1 MLTSHGFSR
10 AAVVGA
16 GLMGRRIAGV
26 LASAGLDVAITDTNA
41 EILHAAAVE
50 AARVAGAGRG
60 SVAAAADLAAAIPD
74 ADLVIEAVVENLAVK
89 QELFERLATLAPD
102 AVLATNTSVL
112 PIGAVTE
119 RVEDGSR
126 VIGTHFWN
134 PPDLIPVVEVVP
146 SARTAP
152 DTADRVVALLTQVG
166 KLPVRVGRDVP
177 GFIGNR
183 LQHALWREAIAL
195 VAEGVCDPKTVDLVV
210 RNTIGLRLATLGPL
224 ENADY
229 IGLDL
234 TLAIHD
240 AVIPSLNHDPHPS
253 PLLRNWSPPGNSGR
267 VPVTAFWTGPQEPAR
282 PPPPDLPSTSPRN
295 SKPTK
300 KEGGHSHDVR
310 LAPRC
315 RRIDVGVLR
324 PVPPWGHGAP
334 AWPYFEDVQIE
345 RLHGMAKSRV
355 LTQRS
360 PPSCIPAP
368 TSTRRRTWWKEHRFW
383 TRSR

>member
-253 PLLRNWSPPGNSGR
+253 PLLRELVAAGQLGARTGHGFLDWPAGAR
-267 VPVTAFWTGPQEPAR
+267 EATTA
-282 PPPPDLPSTSPRN
+282 
-295 SKPTK
+295 
-300 KEGGHSHDVR
+300 R
-310 LAPRC
+310 LAQHIAAQLQANEKGR
-315 RRIDVGVLR
+315 
-324 PVPPWGHGAP
+324 
-334 AWPYFEDVQIE
+334 E
-345 RLHGMAKSRV
+345 
-355 LTQRS
+355 T
-360 PPSCIPAP
+360 
-368 TSTRRRTWWKEHRFW
+368 
-383 TRSR
+383 